1 MIMNKKIALVLAVFM
16 LLVTYVFWV
25 VKTYQPATS
34 EVATAEYTPDKVL
47 QSEIPDSPEL
57 TPEEKV
63 QVQEEIKETYKE
75 IEDTLDVKKKS
86 VEQMRNEVHQIL
98 NEIVEEDTTV
108 VISFNMTVKNPLAY
122 ETKEN

>member
-1 MIMNKKIALVLAVFM
+1 MNKRIGLVLCAFI
-16 LLVTYVFWV
+16 LLATYVFWV
-25 VKTYQPATS
+25 TKTYKPSAFQVS
-34 EVATAEYTPDKVL
+34 TAEYTPDKVL

-63 QVQEEIKETYKE
+63 KVQEEIKQANKE
-75 IEDTLDVKKKS
+75 IENTLDIKKKS

-98 NEIVEEDTTV
+98 NEIVEEDDTV